1 MYNIYQDGVK
11 VAQTTD
17 KAYTV
22 SGLQPGTTYKLGVAK
37 VEGEKES
44 VIVEVE
50 GHTLEREEGVEEG
63 AEGIESEAEGLS
75 ISGAEEQPTGGL
87 NDVSA
92 YHVGGGYY
100 ELPNGDKVRGKEA
113 AQLKL
118 NEM

>member
-1 MYNIYQDGVK
+1 MYNVYQDGVK
-11 VAQTTD
+11 VAQTSDTS
-17 KAYTV
+17 YTFE
-22 SGLQPGTTYKLGVAK
+22 GLQPGTAYKLGVAK

-44 VIVEVE
+44 AIVEVE
-50 GHTLEREEGVEEG
+50 GRTLEREEVVEES
-63 AEGIESEAEGLS
+63 AEGVESEAEGLS
-75 ISGAEEQPTGGL
+75 VGGAEEQPTGDL

-100 ELPNGDKVRGKEA
+100 ELPNGEKVRGKEA